1 LEKFWAYLTYG
12 KAKLEKEGVHLE
24 INPEI
29 QTWLSRYRTL
39 KDFREGPQNYDNAE
53 VSHAT
58 FFLFRCESRPSSP
71 SSPLSSQRPAPA
83 AQPEAAAN

>member
-29 QTWLSRYRTL
+29 QTWLSKYRTL
-39 KDFREGPQNYDNAE
+39 KDFREGPQNYDNPE
-53 VSHAT
+53 VPP
-58 FFLFRCESRPSSP
+58 PSPNAVRSE
-71 SSPLSSQRPAPA
+71 R
-83 AQPEAAAN
+83 